1 MATHIV
7 PQGSAV
13 GSHAESV
20 NPTALN
26 WQCPDCHSTDTV
38 KLPLVYSAGIS
49 EIRGRSRI
57 RGLAFGA
64 SGITLG
70 LGRLKSSGTIQTQ
83 LSRIASPPQKKR
95 YRYYV
100 VAWILGFYFALCIEL
115 FLKSA
120 APGNAVHLHQQFAFF
135 SWMYCGFLVCML
147 GALGRY
153 NHRVYPQ
160 RYHEWGRSLMCRRCG
175 KISYPLGVT
184 VLGSQE

>member
-1 MATHIV
+1 MATQIV
-7 PQGSAV
+7 RRRSAV

-26 WQCPDCHSTDTV
+26 WQCPNCHSTDTV

-49 EIRGRSRI
+49 EIRWRSRI

-64 SGITLG
+64 SGFMLG
-70 LGRLKSSGTIQTQ
+70 FGRQRSSGAIQTQ

-100 VAWILGFYFALCIEL
+100 VAWILGFYFALWVAV

-120 APGNAVHLHQQFAFF
+120 APSNTAHLHQQFALF
-135 SWMYCGFLVCML
+135 SWGYCGFLVCML
-147 GALGRY
+147 GILWHYNLRLYPERY
-153 NHRVYPQ
+153 R
-160 RYHEWGRSLMCRRCG
+160 EWQRSLMCRRCG
-175 KISYPLGVT
+175 KIWCPFGVT
-184 VLGSQE
+184 DLDSKD